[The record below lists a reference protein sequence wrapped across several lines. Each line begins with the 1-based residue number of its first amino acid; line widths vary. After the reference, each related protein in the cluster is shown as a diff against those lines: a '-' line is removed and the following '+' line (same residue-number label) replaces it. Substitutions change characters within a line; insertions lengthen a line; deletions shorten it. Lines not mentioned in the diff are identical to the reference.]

1 MTDEPFSQAEHDEAV
16 EEFGRAVIL
25 GVGIVAGV
33 VIILI
38 FG

>member
-1 MTDEPFSQAEHDEAV
+1 MSYPYGQREHDEAV

-25 GVGIVAGV
+25 GVGIVVGV

>member
-1 MTDEPFSQAEHDEAV
+1 MTDEPFSQAEHDELAEGFARDV
-16 EEFGRAVIL
+16 LL
-25 GVGIVAGV
+25 GVGIVVGV